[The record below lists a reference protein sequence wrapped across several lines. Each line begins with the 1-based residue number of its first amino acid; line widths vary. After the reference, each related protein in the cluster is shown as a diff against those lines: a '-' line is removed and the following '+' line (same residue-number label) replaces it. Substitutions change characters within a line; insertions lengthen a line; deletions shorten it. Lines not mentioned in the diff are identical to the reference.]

1 MDLPGGP
8 TQPEV
13 MAVSLAKLGIRLGD
27 TVVDIGCGTGT
38 VTLEMAKL
46 TGPGGQVYAVD
57 RRQEAIACTRETCKD
72 REVEI
77 FSGEALDFLALPH
90 KPIDCAFLGGSRN
103 MREILTRLQTEGTR
117 SIVVNAVLLETA
129 VETIHAM
136 KELDIFIE
144 AVHLQVSRSHDL
156 VERIMF
162 QPINPVYIIHGG
174 RKC

>member
-13 MAVSLAKLGIRLGD
+13 MAVSLAKLAILPGD

-46 TGPGGQVYAVD
+46 AGKNGHVYAVD
-57 RRQEAIACTRETCKD
+57 RRSEAVICTQETCRD
-72 REVEI
+72 VDVEI
-77 FSGEALDFLALPH
+77 FAGEALDFLASPH
-90 KPIDCAFLGGSRN
+90 KPIDCVFLGGSRD
-103 MREILTRLQTEGTR
+103 MREILTRLQKEGTR

-136 KELDIFIE
+136 KELGIFTE

-162 QPINPVYIIHGG
+162 QPINPIYIIHGG

>member
-13 MAVSLAKLGIRLGD
+13 MAVSLAKLAIRLGD
-27 TVVDIGCGTGT
+27 TVVDVGCGTGT

-46 TGPGGQVYAVD
+46 AGKSGHVYAVD
-57 RRQEAIACTRETCKD
+57 RRPEAIACTQETCRD
-72 REVEI
+72 VDLEI
-77 FSGEALDFLALPH
+77 FAGEAIDFLASPH

-103 MREILTRLQTEGTR
+103 IREILTRLQNEGTR

-136 KELDIFIE
+136 KELGIFIE